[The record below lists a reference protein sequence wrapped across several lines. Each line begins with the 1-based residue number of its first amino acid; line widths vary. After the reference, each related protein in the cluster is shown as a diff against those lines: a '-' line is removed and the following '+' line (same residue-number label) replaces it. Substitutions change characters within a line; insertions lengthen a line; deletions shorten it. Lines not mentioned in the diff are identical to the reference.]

1 MPHVRCRIFLTP
13 VALCAPSF
21 NGTRPSLQINV
32 TNWNK
37 EFNDRTGP
45 FEQGI
50 PVPTRTYVNEDKTHR
65 LVLYHPPLSILVKK
79 AAGIT
84 RGAMEPLTE
93 TVGLISLKHVYH
105 IAEMKRQV
113 VRPQDRFP
121 LHKAHKAND
130 ASSCLME

>member
-1 MPHVRCRIFLTP
+1 MEHFGVYAASSLHRLRLTHP
-13 VALCAPSF
+13 ILIERV
-21 NGTRPSLQINV
+21 PSLQVNV
-32 TNWNK
+32 TSWNK

-50 PVPTRTYVNEDKTHR
+50 PIPTRTYINEDKSYR

-113 VRPQDRFP
+113 IPPQGRFP
-121 LHKAHKAND
+121 VSILIL
-130 ASSCLME
+130 CGIR